1 MTNCCINA
9 CSNNELTTYSS
20 INDNFDFNDEDSLKN
35 IPQIKDS
42 NQGINFIVS
51 KECYQI
57 LIKKIP
63 KNIFTKRLCQN
74 LNAKNIFYL
83 IKRAINWILLV
94 TVAKKDKRIKKYI
107 LMIKNYTKFGT
118 KKILDELEELN
129 TNNKIKKEDEP
140 LLLQSLSDWVMLIEL
155 IMFLNNSCDN
165 DNDNKITPDYSG
177 KNACSVYDINLWY
190 NKNIEEVIKRYCFEG
205 CYFLLQIKIKY
216 SHENNNYNKFIKTP
230 EIKVNKNSKNEVKKV
245 FYLIEDFVKELSEEM

>member
-1 MTNCCINA
+1 MTNCCSNA

-20 INDNFDFNDEDSLKN
+20 INDNFDFQDEDSLKN

-42 NQGINFIVS
+42 NEGINFIIS

-63 KNIFTKRLCQN
+63 KNIFTKKLCQN
-74 LNAKNIFYL
+74 LKAKNIFCL
-83 IKRAINWILLV
+83 IKQVINWILPV
-94 TVAKKDKRIKKYI
+94 TILKKDKTIKKYI

-129 TNNKIKKEDEP
+129 TNNLIKKEDEP
-140 LLLQSLSDWVMLIEL
+140 LLLQSLSDWIMLIEL

-165 DNDNKITPDYSG
+165 NNKIVVDYNR
-177 KNACSVYDINLWY
+177 KKTCSVYDINLWY

-205 CYFLLQIKIKY
+205 CYFLLQIKMKY
-216 SHENNNYNKFIKTP
+216 YHENSNYNKIIKTP
-230 EIKVNKNSKNEVKKV
+230 EIKVNKISKNEVKKA
-245 FYLIEDFVKELSEEM
+245 FYLIEDFVKELSEEI

>member
-1 MTNCCINA
+1 MTNCCINP

-20 INDNFDFNDEDSLKN
+20 INDNFDFLNEDSLKN

-42 NQGINFIVS
+42 NQGMDFIIS
-51 KECYQI
+51 KESYQI

-63 KNIFTKRLCQN
+63 KNIFTKKLCQN

-83 IKRAINWILLV
+83 IKQAINWILPV
-94 TVAKKDKRIKKYI
+94 IIVKKDKRIKKYI

-165 DNDNKITPDYSG
+165 NNRIEPDYCR

-216 SHENNNYNKFIKTP
+216 NHENNNYNKFIKTP